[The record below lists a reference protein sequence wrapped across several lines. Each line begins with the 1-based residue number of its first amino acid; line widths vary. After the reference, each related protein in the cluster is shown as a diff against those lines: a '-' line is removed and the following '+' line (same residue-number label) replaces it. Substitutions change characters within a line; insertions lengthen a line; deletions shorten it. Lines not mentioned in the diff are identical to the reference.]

1 MYDCGLEKKDTTQN
15 IPSSPG
21 TKSIGFPKFGFGPK
35 LIITPKKYAPSPSVT
50 IQRSQ

>member
-15 IPSSPG
+15 IPKSPG
-21 TKSIGFPKFGFGPK
+21 TKSVGFWKIYGPSSITSVK
-35 LIITPKKYAPSPSVT
+35 LIPPVT